1 MGDPINIFC
10 TSCRSTF
17 ALVENSAQP
26 HYCVRCGHE
35 LNLPTETDTQEGIPS
50 SSQMSVS
57 TSNVSLISGLTPA
70 QEDIKYSIGPYQ
82 IINNIGKGGM
92 GEVFLAY
99 DTSCGRRI
107 ALKKIRE
114 DLLEHK
120 QLQNRFL
127 KEAHITSQLTHPAII
142 PIYSIHKEENQ
153 IYYTMPFVEGKTLKE
168 IIRNARRNEKKGF
181 KPASSTSIPA
191 LMRIFITICNAVA
204 YAHSK
209 GVLHRDLKPE
219 NIIIGQYG
227 EVMLL
232 DWGLAKLLRGSRIND
247 EDEAVDETFSF
258 HGLTNA
264 GKVVGTVA
272 YMAPERA
279 FGQPATLQT
288 DIYSLGV
295 ILYQFLTLTPPF
307 KRGTLQEFRKNFSK
321 EVLKDPARVAPYR
334 DIPRALSEIAK
345 KCLDVNPLHR
355 YTSIDK
361 LIKDLENFIEGRSEW
376 FLINELDV
384 RHKDGWEFQEY
395 MLISEHVAITYGQ
408 DTTDWVTMMIS
419 SSSYNGN
426 TRLETYVCMGEL
438 GQGIGLMLCI
448 PEIAERQH
456 VNDGF
461 CLWLGSDLNPSTKL
475 LRSTLEVVSRPDII
489 LTRGAWYKVTFE
501 KIDDSIHVYLNDI
514 LQFTYISHL
523 PMAGTHIGMF
533 YRDAD
538 FQMRKLNVFISSLN
552 ITINCLAV
560 PDAFLAHKQY
570 ATALSEYRRIAYSFP
585 GRAEGREALFKA
597 GVTLLEKAKTSL
609 DPNESQAIYELAL
622 EEFSKQHNTPGAPLE
637 YLGKGLVYQSLKDY
651 EEEMK
656 CYELAFRRYPNHPSL
671 HVLYEQVICR
681 MYEASK
687 YNRKTTYHFIL
698 LALRFLPKNELGVSV
713 RKLFNSVEKHWEPL
727 DFVIELTNIAGQEL
741 LDNNFSLQVAFWL
754 AKPFVIVEIIDELLT
769 QLEPS
774 SQILSNAFYCLLE
787 LGCVDLAQKSLH
799 KTLETLAETE
809 FLEKNE
815 MVFKSIDAAI
825 NCHHLPIESFILPA
839 IPQES
844 LNFKRTVLHFFR
856 QAIRQRK
863 VKKVLEIAKMLTTGP
878 RQSHFQL
885 QVDIYKI
892 WSLLYLK
899 EWEEAGSILQSYPVE
914 LLSQDTSL
922 LYFLYGC
929 WLAST
934 ETKEIVEVHFSGLMD
949 MPFPRSWVLSVY
961 KINRKIDEDSP
972 WIEKAFLWEK
982 RQLFQQLSLFYRC
995 LGDEQKAKHYQ
1006 SLEAEQ
1012 YVTDAL

>member
-1 MGDPINIFC
+1 MNGPVKIFC
-10 TSCRSTF
+10 TACRSTF
-17 ALVENSAQP
+17 ALAENSPAP
-26 HYCVRCGHE
+26 MFCVRCGHE
-35 LNLPTETDTQEGIPS
+35 LNLPSETETQEASPS
-50 SSQMSVS
+50 SMNVSMS
-57 TSNVSLISGLTPA
+57 TSNISLISGLTPA
-70 QEDIKYSIGPYQ
+70 QKDIKYTVGPYQ
-82 IINNIGKGGM
+82 IITSIGKGGM

-142 PIYSIHKEENQ
+142 PIYTIHKDESQ

-168 IIRNARRNEKKGF
+168 IIRSARKNEKNGF
-181 KPASSTSIPA
+181 KPATSTSIPA
-191 LMRIFITICNAVA
+191 LMRIFVTICNAVA

-232 DWGLAKLLRGSRIND
+232 DWGLAKLLRSPKTNEE
-247 EDEAVDETFSF
+247 EDSIEESFSF
-258 HGLTNA
+258 HGLTNV

-295 ILYQFLTLTPPF
+295 ILYQFLTLAPPF
-307 KRGTLQEFRKNFSK
+307 KRGTLQEFRKNFPK
-321 EVLKDPARVAPYR
+321 ETLKDPSRVAPYR

-355 YTSIDK
+355 YPSIDK

-384 RHKDGWEFQEY
+384 HRKEGWEFQEH
-395 MLISEHVAITYGQ
+395 MLISEHVAITYGH
-408 DTTDWVTMMIS
+408 DTSDWVTMMVS
-419 SSSYNGN
+419 SISYNGN
-426 TRLETYVCMGEL
+426 TRLETFICMGEN
-438 GQGIGLMLCI
+438 GQGIGLMLCV

-501 KIDDSIHVYLNDI
+501 KVDDSIHVYLNDI

-538 FQMRKLNVFISSLN
+538 FQMRELNVFISSLN

-570 ATALSEYRRIAYSFP
+570 SIALSEYRRIAYSFP

-597 GVTLLEKAKTSL
+597 GITLLEKARNCDNPQT
-609 DPNESQAIYELAL
+609 SQAIFELAL

-687 YNRKTTYHFIL
+687 FNRKTTYHFIL
-698 LALRFLPKNELGVSV
+698 LALRFLPKAELGLSV

-727 DFVIELTNIAGQEL
+727 DFIIELSNTAGQLL
-741 LDNNFSLQVAFWL
+741 LDYNFSLQVAFWL

-769 QLEPS
+769 QPEPS
-774 SQILSNAFYCLLE
+774 TLVLSNAFFCLLE
-787 LGCVDLAQKSLH
+787 LGCIELAKSSLQK
-799 KTLETLAETE
+799 TFETLAETE
-809 FLEKNE
+809 FLEKNTL
-815 MVFKSIDAAI
+815 VFRTIAEAL
-825 NCHHLPIESFILPA
+825 NCHLKPIENINRPDIPA
-839 IPQES
+839 ES
-844 LNFKRTVLHFFR
+844 LNFKRTVLHYLR
-856 QAIRQRK
+856 QCLRQRK
-863 VKKVLEIAKMLTTGP
+863 VEKVLELTKDFQAGP
-878 RQSHFQL
+878 KQSHFQL

-892 WSLLYLK
+892 WSKLYLK
-899 EWEEAGSILQSYPVE
+899 QWDEAGALLHTYPIE
-914 LLSQDTSL
+914 LLSQDSSL

-929 WLAST
+929 WLAAT
-934 ETKEIVEVHFSGLMD
+934 ENKEIAEIHFSGLMD
-949 MPFPRSWVLSVY
+949 MPFPRSWVLSAY
-961 KINRKIDEDSP
+961 ELNRKIGEGSP
-972 WIEKAFLWEK
+972 WVEKAFLWEK
-982 RQLFQQLSLFYRC
+982 RQLFKQLSLYYHC
-995 LGDEQKAKHYQ
+995 IGDEQKAKRYH
-1006 SLEAEQ
+1006 SLELGQ
-1012 YVTDAL
+1012 YVTAPF